1 MSISRSISRSIYRVS
16 LTAFAAA
23 LATSGCFHSASKA
36 TDGAA
41 PMDAPVSPPNN
52 NDGGGADG
60 ATLAVS
66 DGPTGFATQYMD
78 PTTGQIQV
86 VSGGTGAPASNIYV
100 VTNRKQLLA
109 ALLNSN
115 SPNFATN
122 PMAAQNEPKIIYVSG
137 SILGNQLDDGT
148 LATTDTYRMTP
159 SPNQYD
165 FNLYV
170 MSFDTQLIASLTA
183 QANPDGGTDG
193 GADGGADAGDPV
205 AAAAQLALLKSQP
218 GAARTTFSNNQ
229 KSQIQFQVPPNTS
242 LLGVGQDAKLI
253 DGYLSINTD
262 SASFGK
268 TIDSNIIIRNIEF
281 QVPQDYSPAW
291 DPTDTSTGNWNARFD
306 GISIVTGRNIW
317 IDHCTFSDGVHID
330 TLEPTPFNGKHVQ
343 RHDGLIDIEDG
354 SDDITISYNIFQ
366 QHDKT
371 TLIGS
376 TGGGTLGTDN
386 YETGHERITF
396 FANMWSTSTQ
406 RAPLGR
412 WGEFHLYN
420 NIYSGNYTDP
430 NYPLLYFIGLGT
442 SSSILSESNVFDVTG
457 SSDAFLRGRIFQGSG
472 GTKFHDVG
480 SWFNGVPF
488 TDIEAQALAK
498 APGLTNAIGWTPP
511 YPYVVGTTPDS
522 VRQHVLANAGAGK
535 LSLQPP
541 GP

>member
-1 MSISRSISRSIYRVS
+1 MSISRSIYRGS
-16 LTAFAAA
+16 LLALAATLTASA
-23 LATSGCFHSASKA
+23 CFKSASTAKDA
-36 TDGAA
+36 SAC
-41 PMDAPVSPPNN
+41 MDAPSSNTG
-52 NDGGGADG
+52 DGSGAD
-60 ATLAVS
+60 AEVIAVV
-66 DGPTGFATQYMD
+66 DGPSGFATQYMD
-78 PTTGQIQV
+78 PATGQIQV
-86 VSGGTGAPASNIYV
+86 VSGGAGAPPSNVYV
-100 VTNRKQLLA
+100 VTNRKELLA

-115 SPNFATN
+115 SPTFATD
-122 PMAAQNEPKIIYVSG
+122 PMTAQNEPKIIYISG

-148 LATTDTYRMTP
+148 LATADTYRMTP
-159 SPNQYD
+159 NPNQYD
-165 FNLYV
+165 FDLYV

-183 QANPDGGTDG
+183 QANPDGGVDG
-193 GADGGADAGDPV
+193 GADPAAV
-205 AAAAQLALLKSQP
+205 MAAAQQLALLKSQP

-242 LLGVGQDAKLI
+242 LLGIGQDAKLI

-268 TIDSNIIIRNIEF
+268 VVDSNIIIRNIEF
-281 QVPQDYSPAW
+281 QVAQDYSPAW

-306 GISIVTGRNIW
+306 GITIVTARNVW

-354 SDDITISYNIFQ
+354 SDDITISYNVFK

-376 TGGGTLGTDN
+376 TGGGTMGQDN

-396 FANMWSTSTQ
+396 FANMWSTSVQ

-420 NIYSGNYTDP
+420 NVYSGNYTDP

-457 SSDAFLRGRIFQGSG
+457 SSDAVLKGRIFQGSG

-480 SWFNGVPF
+480 SWFNSAPF
-488 TDIEAQALAK
+488 TDIEAQAMAK
-498 APGLTNAIGWTPP
+498 VGAAFTNAVGWTPP
-511 YPYVVGTTPDS
+511 YPYVVGKTPDG
-522 VRQHVLANAGAGK
+522 VRNHVMANAGAGK
-535 LSLQPP
+535 LNLQPP